1 MAHTQPAETETVK
14 IFMYIFMGCEME
26 NDTPGN
32 KYPKTKKVS
41 NKASKPLRS
50 HVTPALFLL
59 ERQEKNCLI
68 YSWVMQDL
76 HRRCCSRVGD
86 SDRYDSTFHCI
97 SYTS

>member
-1 MAHTQPAETETVK
+1 MAHIQPAETETVK

-32 KYPKTKKVS
+32 KCPNMRKVS

-50 HVTPALFLL
+50 HGAPALFLL
-59 ERQEKNCLI
+59 EGQEKKLCLI
-68 YSWVMQDL
+68 YSYVMQDL
-76 HRRCCSRVGD
+76 HRID
-86 SDRYDSTFHCI
+86 SDRYDLTFHCI